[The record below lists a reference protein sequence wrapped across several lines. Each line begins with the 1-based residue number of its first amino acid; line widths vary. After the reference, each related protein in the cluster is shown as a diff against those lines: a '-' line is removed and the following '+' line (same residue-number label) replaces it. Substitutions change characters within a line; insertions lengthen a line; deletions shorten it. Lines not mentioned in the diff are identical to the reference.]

1 MRSFSNFLLNLS
13 RGALEKP
20 AYEFKD
26 WALSEAKSLIPFDS
40 CVWLM
45 GNWIDETPVVHTAH
59 LHRLD
64 GNFIESW
71 MRFQHEDKLAR
82 DVTLHSNRTFN
93 VDVAREYENTNI
105 YNIHCK
111 SHGVEHIVATGR
123 IDPDTLLLNS
133 MCFYRSN
140 IDQPFSEQERAL
152 KEILFQHLVEAARI
166 NWLTNLPNMFSAYQ
180 RSSFNA
186 LAACDNAGLLHVAMP
201 SFVEICRKEWS
212 SWKGPFLP
220 QEILETV
227 RENQNYIGQSIVISI
242 FKIKELTLLRA
253 RIKVPADKLS
263 PRELEI
269 AQQFAAGVDYKTI
282 AQELTIS
289 PSTVKVHLNKIYTKL
304 GINEKASLV
313 AKLMQMTH

>member
-1 MRSFSNFLLNLS
+1 MKSLSNFLLNLS

-26 WALSEAKSLIPFDS
+26 WALTEAKSLIPFDS

-45 GNWIDETPVVHTAH
+45 GNWINEIPVVHTAH

-64 GNFIESW
+64 GDFIGIW

-82 DVTLHSNRTFN
+82 AVTLHSNRTFN
-93 VDVAREYENTNI
+93 VDVAREYDNTNI
-105 YNIHCK
+105 YNLHCK
-111 SHGVEHIVATGR
+111 SYGIEHIVATGC

-140 IDQPFSEQERAL
+140 IANPFSDEERAL
-152 KEILFQHLVEAARI
+152 KEILFQHLVEAARV

-186 LAACDNAGLLHVAMP
+186 LAACDNSGLLHVAMP
-201 SFVEICRKEWS
+201 SFVEICREEWP

-220 QEILETV
+220 QEVLDTAGKS
-227 RENQNYIGQSIVISI
+227 QSYIGESIVIGI
-242 FKIKELTLLRA
+242 FKINELILLRA
-253 RIKVPADKLS
+253 RARVDADKLS
-263 PRELEI
+263 PRELDV
-269 AQQFAAGVDYKTI
+269 AQRFAAGADYKTI

-289 PSTVKVHLNKIYTKL
+289 PSTIKVHLNKIYTKL
-304 GINEKASLV
+304 DINEKASLV
-313 AKLMQMTH
+313 AKLGQMTH

>member
-1 MRSFSNFLLNLS
+1 MKSFSNFLLNLS
-13 RGALEKP
+13 RGALETP

-26 WALSEAKSLIPFDS
+26 WALSEARSLIPFDS

-59 LHRLD
+59 LYRLE

-93 VDVAREYENTNI
+93 VNVAREYENTNI
-105 YNIHCK
+105 YNLHCK
-111 SHGVEHIVATGR
+111 SYGVEHIVATGC

-140 IDQPFSEQERAL
+140 IEQPFSEQERFL

-201 SFVEICRKEWS
+201 SFVEICREEWP

-220 QEILETV
+220 HEVLETA
-227 RENQNYIGQSIVISI
+227 RENQNYIGQSIVVSM
-242 FKIKELTLLRA
+242 FQIKELTLLRA

-269 AQQFAAGVDYKTI
+269 AQRFAGGTDYKTI
-282 AQELTIS
+282 AQELSIS
-289 PSTVKVHLNKIYTKL
+289 PSTVKVHLNKIYNKL
-304 GINEKASLV
+304 DINEKASLV
-313 AKLMQMTH
+313 AKLGQMTH